1 MKVSSRRAPLQAEIE
16 AELEPDE
23 RLIWTGQPDAWAV
36 FRKLRWLI
44 FFAAPVVAIAAWFAR
59 DSIAAQFV
67 LLAGLALLLGPA
79 VAALMARGTVYG
91 LTDRRALVVSKSIG
105 HRALMSVDLSC
116 ADDSVELLEGEGAS
130 GTVLFV
136 SGLPRRRRYT
146 DYTGKFGFWDVPQA
160 AQVAAIVQREL
171 DRRRG

>member
-23 RLIWTGQPDAWAV
+23 RLIWTGQPDPWAV

-67 LLAGLALLLGPA
+67 LLASLALLLGPA

-91 LTDRRALVVSKSIG
+91 LTNRRALVVSKSIG
-105 HRALMSVDLSC
+105 HRSLMSVDLSC
-116 ADDSVELLEGEGAS
+116 ADDAVELLEGKGAS

-146 DYTGKFGFWDVPQA
+146 DHTGKFGFWDVPQA